1 MDVNSETS
9 LKLVTRII
17 KAQNVKLL
25 ENIAEYIGVDKD
37 ELLEKYLKPN
47 YYTPR
52 VINSKVAEER
62 QKYMIR

>member
-25 ENIAEYIGVDKD
+25 ENIAEYIGVDKN

>member
-1 MDVNSETS
+1 